1 MTINEASERYK
12 IPIKILQEYESWGLC
27 GEVKKVM
34 GSWQYDNSD
43 IERLSTIMTLHDIGF
58 TNNEIEKY
66 MRLLVEGVSTEAER
80 MKMLETKRSGT
91 LNEIHFKQRQLDR
104 LDYLRF
110 EMKMQNKN
118 KAKRRISK

>member
-34 GSWQYDNSD
+34 GSWQYDDSD
-43 IERLSTIMTLHDIGF
+43 MERLSTIMTLHDIGF
-58 TNNEIEKY
+58 TNDEIEKY
-66 MRLLVEGVSTEAER
+66 MRLLVAGASTEAER
-80 MKMLETKRSGT
+80 MKMLETKRNGT
-91 LNEIHFKQRQLDR
+91 LDEIHFKERQLDR

-110 EMKMQNKN
+110 EMKR
-118 KAKRRISK
+118 AKKHI